1 MSKVSLRDLYN
12 PTPFCG
18 QIDCD
23 LEYLPGMLAHDNVNL
38 SPSYQ
43 RRSVWTQEQREA
55 FMGHFI
61 TGGEMLPVIFQRV
74 PDSGHSEV
82 LDGKQRIEAMLA
94 WINNEV
100 GARLPDGR
108 LVFRRDIE
116 EKRLGRVSFRI
127 KYINL
132 PFEERKRFY
141 VRLNSAGTPHT
152 KEELE
157 AALKATPDST
167 HARL

>member
-1 MSKVSLRDLYN
+1 
-12 PTPFCG
+12 
-18 QIDCD
+18 
-23 LEYLPGMLAHDNVNL
+23 
-38 SPSYQ
+38 
-43 RRSVWTQEQREA
+43 
-55 FMGHFI
+55 
-61 TGGEMLPVIFQRV
+61 MLPVIFQRV